1 MENVDEIWKK
11 VTERFPTSTSA
22 WLKTFAG
29 DSTRAKL
36 AAVSVMKAHGDAS
49 KAKRILLQQLDHDVK
64 IDGEGNV
71 DDDDD
76 DGGEALIRLMAE
88 QP

>member
-1 MENVDEIWKK
+1 
-11 VTERFPTSTSA
+11 
-22 WLKTFAG
+22 
-29 DSTRAKL
+29 
-36 AAVSVMKAHGDAS
+36 MKAHGDAS